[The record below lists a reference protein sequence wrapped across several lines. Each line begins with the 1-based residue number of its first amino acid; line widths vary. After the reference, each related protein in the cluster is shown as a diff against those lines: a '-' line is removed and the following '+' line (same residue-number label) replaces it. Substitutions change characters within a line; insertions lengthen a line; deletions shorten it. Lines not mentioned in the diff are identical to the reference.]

1 MSSGHA
7 TGPVMS
13 ASYEQLEIPMKYV
26 MPAFVAAVTCCLP
39 QQAFANADEG
49 YYATVRI
56 VDAEHRARNMDASAR
71 PGIGRFVPGDE
82 HQRFVTGA
90 VGLGYA
96 HGNGWRTEGE
106 YNLRRS
112 DTYTSGSTAFST
124 SLNNHEVTS
133 QRLMLNAYRD
143 FAINQAWS
151 VYSGAGAGL
160 AQLTSAGWQG
170 NEGRRY
176 GSTTRIGLA
185 WSVGVGVSAI
195 ASSGVHIDLGYRY
208 VDMGSTESGWNSFGN
223 ARGLQDEKMRL
234 DLTSSEFHLGA
245 RWAF

>member
-1 MSSGHA
+1 MN
-7 TGPVMS
+7 VN
-13 ASYEQLEIPMKYV
+13 ASLLG
-26 MPAFVAAVTCCLP
+26 AALACCLP
-39 QQAFANADEG
+39 QLASANTNTNEG

-56 VDAEHRARNMDASAR
+56 VDADHRARNMDASAR
-71 PGIGRFVPGDE
+71 PGIGRFVAGDE

-112 DTYTSGSTAFST
+112 DTYTSGSSSFAT
-124 SLNNHEVTS
+124 SFNNHDVTS

-143 FAINQAWS
+143 FAINEAWS
-151 VYSGAGAGL
+151 VYGGGGAGL
-160 AQLTSAGWQG
+160 AQLKSAGWQG

-185 WSVGVGVSAI
+185 WSAGVGVSAV
-195 ASSGVHIDLGYRY
+195 ASNGVHIDLGYRY
-208 VDMGSTESGWNSFGN
+208 VDMGSTESGWNTFGN

-234 DLTSSEFHLGA
+234 DLASSEFHLGA